1 MTDIVVQSIMPN
13 VLGDNYKNE
22 LMAQCAMWER
32 LQEERKIRET
42 EELEKKLKYE
52 KEYELAWMKVDKF
65 DKIDEARRIAEKQV
79 DKMTKEIIELKT
91 RIDLWEKVVKI
102 CSEKNKKMEGM
113 VKRRQKARIIEG
125 ELGFGSSMVAHRLWE
140 LTGMSDWAAIIR
152 KEWFDGLDIMDMT
165 IDDLK
170 SISEVENAEELMDGI
185 IQLRDV
191 MTKPVAELIA
201 VLHEKDDPITNWYEA
216 QILLKIYLVKGIQ
229 CE

>member
-1 MTDIVVQSIMPN
+1 
-13 VLGDNYKNE
+13 
-22 LMAQCAMWER
+22 
-32 LQEERKIRET
+32 
-42 EELEKKLKYE
+42 
-52 KEYELAWMKVDKF
+52 
-65 DKIDEARRIAEKQV
+65 
-79 DKMTKEIIELKT
+79 MTKEIIELKT